1 MQQANQS
8 DSETEATGSDMIPRR
23 KGNIGSENMTEYE
36 KQRMKRIEEN
46 KARMRAMGLDKMAS
60 SFMGSVPVSR
70 NANKKGKQKVGLED
84 DEEYKPPVEDD
95 ELSSASESDGDDY
108 DDELHMSRTK
118 PKVKNSTPSK
128 KISKLSE
135 NSDFVGDDDDDA
147 LMKAI
152 ALSLQDSPGF
162 LDVTSKTPPQKSDS
176 KVSHVE
182 KKQIVRKDDSGN
194 RKRKNWFASRVQ
206 MTEDELILHFF
217 QFDEVGKGGI
227 GVRDLRRVAASHDF
241 TWTDEEMGDMIQ
253 FFDSNGDGKLSLE
266 DFTKIVERCH
276 MRQGLKIH
284 NWHHEKIRAD
294 ISLEVEEHPFPF
306 PPNAMR
312 RKLDSRWL
320 GGFSLGIDLGLSRT
334 GLAISKGFSV
344 RPLKVLELRGQKL
357 EKGLLEIAQEQE
369 VDEFIIGL
377 PVSSDGKETPQ
388 SNKVRSVAGRIAIW
402 AAERG
407 WRVYLQDEHGTS
419 TDAMN
424 RMINLGLNKSDR
436 KQSLDAYAAM
446 MVLERYFSESG
457 ERVELVLPKQLE
469 LQEKLRKGPQS
480 ESDDDVDFF

>member
-1 MQQANQS
+1 MAQTHGLPTLFTLS
-8 DSETEATGSDMIPRR
+8 PTIP
-23 KGNIGSENMTEYE
+23 S
-36 KQRMKRIEEN
+36 N
-46 KARMRAMGLDKMAS
+46 KHLNSLRVRS
-60 SFMGSVPVSR
+60 S
-70 NANKKGKQKVGLED
+70 
-84 DEEYKPPVEDD
+84 
-95 ELSSASESDGDDY
+95 
-108 DDELHMSRTK
+108 
-118 PKVKNSTPSK
+118 
-128 KISKLSE
+128 
-135 NSDFVGDDDDDA
+135 
-147 LMKAI
+147 
-152 ALSLQDSPGF
+152 
-162 LDVTSKTPPQKSDS
+162 
-176 KVSHVE
+176 
-182 KKQIVRKDDSGN
+182 
-194 RKRKNWFASRVQ
+194 
-206 MTEDELILHFF
+206 
-217 QFDEVGKGGI
+217 
-227 GVRDLRRVAASHDF
+227 
-241 TWTDEEMGDMIQ
+241 
-253 FFDSNGDGKLSLE
+253 
-266 DFTKIVERCH
+266 
-276 MRQGLKIH
+276 
-284 NWHHEKIRAD
+284 KIRAD
-294 ISLEVEEHPFPF
+294 ISLDVEEHPFPF

-424 RMINLGLNKSDR
+424 RMINLGLNKADR

-446 MVLERYFSESG
+446 MVLERYFSELG

-469 LQEKLRKGPQS
+469 LQEKLRKGPPS